1 MFGGLFWGV
10 FHWLQTRKSM
20 RAFPIYSRKTTKWPF
35 FSKVENF
42 HEMMKN
48 VLESRCTSHFCKIS
62 QKYIFNMDLPT
73 LVSYKLNLSISAI
86 SDNVYQVFWPFEKI
100 FMIFMQNFNWL
111 CVRFSRSIL
120 IRFWRRSK
128 CNQILPI
135 RSSPIKR
142 ILIFC
147 NFYHGTCHPNFVEFN
162 RILNRNKDFFK
173 YKNTIFDSFSC

>member
-48 VLESRCTSHFCKIS
+48 VVESRCTSHFCKIS

-86 SDNVYQVFWPFEKI
+86 LDNVYQVLWPFEKNFHDFHAKI
-100 FMIFMQNFNWL
+100 HLTLRSFFSVNFNPIL
-111 CVRFSRSIL
+111 TPFEMQSRL
-120 IRFWRRSK
+120 T
-128 CNQILPI
+128 NTLV
-135 RSSPIKR
+135 
-142 ILIFC
+142 
-147 NFYHGTCHPNFVEFN
+147 FY
-162 RILNRNKDFFK
+162 
-173 YKNTIFDSFSC
+173 